1 MERQR
6 REELTDLKTY
16 LREYSLI
23 GEKKKKSKIL

>member
-23 GEKKKKSKIL
+23 GEKKKKK